1 MKRAAIIGFG
11 TIAPVHLAAIQANP
25 EIELCAICDS
35 NEAVRASVP
44 AGVPFYTDYKVL
56 CETEKPDCVH
66 ICLPHYLHYPVSKY
80 FAEQGVNV
88 FCEKPVALTPAQAEE
103 FAAVEAAH
111 PEVKIGICLQNR
123 RNETTELL
131 KRLLDSGEYGKVVG
145 CRGFVPWQR
154 MKNYYEE
161 QPWRGKMEF
170 AGGGCMINQSVH
182 TLDLLYYLCGEITS
196 LHGVTAQLLD
206 FGIEVEDTVAARL
219 EFASGAKGVFIATNA
234 NYTNESIQIRV
245 AAEKAVFHIEDDALF
260 RIHPDGSREK
270 LCENQ
275 KMPGA
280 KFYFGASHSKLIA
293 EFYRALENDTDAYI
307 HVRDAVMSIRL
318 IDAICASSRANAP
331 VAP

>member
-11 TIAPVHLAAIQANP
+11 TIAPVHLAAIQSNP
-25 EIELCAICDS
+25 EIKLCAICDI
-35 NEAVRASVP
+35 NEAVKASAP
-44 AGVPFYTDYKVL
+44 AGVPFYTDYKAL
-56 CETEKPDCVH
+56 YQAEKPDCVH

-80 FAEQGVNV
+80 FAEQGVHV
-88 FCEKPVALTPAQAEE
+88 FCEKPVALTPAQAGE
-103 FAAVEAAH
+103 FAAFEAAH

-123 RNETTELL
+123 RNATTVLL
-131 KRLLDSGEYGKVVG
+131 KSLLESGEYGKVVG

-154 MKNYYEE
+154 LKGYYDE
-161 QPWRGKMEF
+161 QPWRGQMEF

-219 EFASGAKGVFIATNA
+219 EFAGGAKGVFIATNA

-270 LCENQ
+270 LCENE

-280 KFYFGASHSKLIA
+280 KFYFGASHAKLIA
-293 EFYRALENDTDAYI
+293 EFYRAIENGTDEYI

-318 IDAICASSRANAP
+318 IDAICASSKANAP